1 MAGCVLAITSN
12 LLRLLAKK
20 EHLKID
26 KGVQRADSE
35 VLVDA
40 GNFGFLLVCYAL
52 ARLIGFGVLT
62 NHVLDEP
69 ISMVS
74 IVLPMI
80 TLGILTKTLPWLAD
94 FRKLK
99 LFCPP
104 KTSVLWYRYELFS
117 AFLFLL

>member
-1 MAGCVLAITSN
+1 MAGCVLSITSN

-62 NHVLDEP
+62 NHVKVD
-69 ISMVS
+69 
-74 IVLPMI
+74 I
-80 TLGILTKTLPWLAD
+80 TRLAA
-94 FRKLK
+94 RQ
-99 LFCPP
+99 
-104 KTSVLWYRYELFS
+104 R
-117 AFLFLL
+117 AFNARH